1 MVTSNRHFR
10 RVPHELPGGVQLWL
24 VDLDAY
30 SAGVALDGLAEHEY
44 ARAARM
50 AFARDGGRFLASRH
64 ALRQLLAAALGRSP
78 RDLGVAADEFGK
90 LFVAEAGALQ
100 FSLSRSAGLALIG
113 ISGDRAIGVD
123 IEAVRAVPETDELV
137 RDHFTA
143 EERAEWLRAAEALRD
158 RVFLTCWT
166 RKEACVKALGVGLA
180 VPPAS
185 VNAGVGQGPCLR
197 VATIALAEQRCEVTV
212 QSLDQSSESVAAV
225 ALAAPEAVAVAGRF
239 CRANPD
245 SL

>member
-1 MVTSNRHFR
+1 MTDRHFR
-10 RVPHELPGGVQLWL
+10 RVPHELSGDVQLWL

-30 SAGVALDGLAEHEY
+30 SAGVALAGLGEHEY

-50 AFARDGGRFLASRH
+50 ALARDGERFLASRH
-64 ALRQLLAAALGRSP
+64 ALRQRLAAALGRAP
-78 RDLGVAADEFGK
+78 EDLGIETDEFGK
-90 LFVAEAGALQ
+90 PFLADAAALQ
-100 FSLSRSAGLALIG
+100 FSLSRSASLALIG
-113 ISGDRAIGVD
+113 LSGDRAIGVD

-143 EERAEWLRAAEALRD
+143 EERAEWARGAHALRARM
-158 RVFLTCWT
+158 FLTCWT

-197 VATIALAEQRCEVTV
+197 AATIALAEQRCEVTV
-212 QSLDQSSESVAAV
+212 QSLDDLGESVAAV
-225 ALAAPEAVAVAGRF
+225 ALAAPDTVAIARRF
-239 CRANPD
+239 CRTNLG
-245 SL
+245 SR